1 MRCDYE
7 PQVQKAQPMF
17 KQRLV
22 GFVVLGA
29 LAIVFWPIVFVSPEP
44 DKELML
50 PVFEMPERPSLVMSE
65 RREPVLE
72 RVDRSRLPLIER
84 AEIPDEITVDAIVT
98 DPQVELIAADN
109 EPNGQVSS
117 LQRADFDEQGL
128 PVSWELQ
135 LATFSAPQRAEEIAE
150 QLRKKGHKAYVSPV
164 TIGGRQL
171 YRVRIGP
178 NLQRQRLIDIQ
189 ADIDAY
195 FGVES
200 KIIKF
205 EV

>member
-1 MRCDYE
+1 
-7 PQVQKAQPMF
+7 MF

-22 GFVVLGA
+22 GFIVLGA
-29 LAIVFWPIVFVSPEP
+29 LAIIFWPIVFVSPEP
-44 DKELML
+44 DQELML
-50 PVFEMPERPSLVMSE
+50 PVFEMPERPDVVMSE
-65 RREPVLE
+65 RREPILE
-72 RVDRSRLPLIER
+72 RVDRNRLPAIER
-84 AEIPDEITVDAIVT
+84 AETLEETTVDAIAA
-98 DPQVELIAADN
+98 DPQAELIAADN
-109 EPNGQVSS
+109 EPSGQTASR
-117 LQRADFDEQGL
+117 QRAEFDAQGL

-135 LATFSAPQRAEEIAE
+135 VATLSAQQRAEEIAAE
-150 QLRKKGHKAYVSPV
+150 LRKKGHKAYVSPV
-164 TIGGRQL
+164 TIRAQQL

-189 ADIDAY
+189 PDIDAY

>member
-1 MRCDYE
+1 
-7 PQVQKAQPMF
+7 MF

-22 GFVVLGA
+22 GFIVLGA
-29 LAIVFWPIVFVSPEP
+29 LAIIFWPIVFVSPEP
-44 DKELML
+44 DQELML
-50 PVFEMPERPSLVMSE
+50 PVFEMPERPNLVMSE
-65 RREPVLE
+65 RREPILD
-72 RVDRSRLPLIER
+72 RVDKSRLPVIER
-84 AEIPDEITVDAIVT
+84 GQTPEETTIDAVST
-98 DPQVELIAADN
+98 DLSGELVAADN
-109 EPNGQVSS
+109 EPNGQISS
-117 LQRADFDEQGL
+117 RQRAEFDEQGL

-135 LATFSAPQRAEEIAE
+135 VATFGAERRAEEIAE

-164 TIGGRQL
+164 TIDARRL

-178 NLQRQRLIDIQ
+178 NLQRQRLIDVQ
-189 ADIDAY
+189 PDIDAY

>member
-1 MRCDYE
+1 
-7 PQVQKAQPMF
+7 MF

-22 GFVVLGA
+22 GFIVLGA
-29 LAIVFWPIVFVSPEP
+29 LAIIFWPIVFVSPEP
-44 DKELML
+44 DQELML
-50 PVFEMPERPSLVMSE
+50 PVFEMPERPNLVMSE
-65 RREPVLE
+65 RREPILD
-72 RVDRSRLPLIER
+72 RVDKSRLPVIER
-84 AEIPDEITVDAIVT
+84 GQTPEETTIDAVST
-98 DPQVELIAADN
+98 DLSGELVAADN
-109 EPNGQVSS
+109 EPNGQISS
-117 LQRADFDEQGL
+117 RQRAEFDEQGL

-135 LATFSAPQRAEEIAE
+135 VATFGAERRAEEIAE

-164 TIGGRQL
+164 TIDTRRL

-178 NLQRQRLIDIQ
+178 NLQRQRLIDVQ
-189 ADIDAY
+189 PDIDAY

>member
-1 MRCDYE
+1 
-7 PQVQKAQPMF
+7 MF

-22 GFVVLGA
+22 GFIVLSA
-29 LAIVFWPIVFVSPEP
+29 LAIIFWPIVFVSPEP
-44 DKELML
+44 EEELML
-50 PVFEMPERPSLVMSE
+50 PVFEMPERPDLVMSE
-65 RREPVLE
+65 RREPNLE
-72 RVDRSRLPLIER
+72 RVDRSRLPAIER
-84 AEIPDEITVDAIVT
+84 AEPTYEATIDAIVAN
-98 DPQVELIAADN
+98 PLIELIAADN
-109 EPNGQVSS
+109 EPNGQASS
-117 LQRADFDEQGL
+117 RQRAEFDAQGL

-135 LATFSAPQRAEEIAE
+135 VATFSARQRAEEVAQ
-150 QLRKKGHKAYVSPV
+150 QLRNKGHKAYVSPV
-164 TIGGRQL
+164 TIRSQQL

-189 ADIDAY
+189 SDIDAY

>member
-1 MRCDYE
+1 
-7 PQVQKAQPMF
+7 MF

-22 GFVVLGA
+22 GFIVLSA
-29 LAIVFWPIVFVSPEP
+29 LAIIFWPIVFVSPEP
-44 DKELML
+44 EEELML
-50 PVFEMPERPSLVMSE
+50 PVFEMPEKPDLVMSE
-65 RREPVLE
+65 RREPNLE
-72 RVDRSRLPLIER
+72 RVDRSRLPVIER
-84 AEIPDEITVDAIVT
+84 AQPTDEATIDAIVT
-98 DPQVELIAADN
+98 NPQIELIAADN
-109 EPNGQVSS
+109 EPSGQESS
-117 LQRADFDEQGL
+117 RERAEFDAQGL
-128 PVSWELQ
+128 PISWELQ
-135 LATFSAPQRAEEIAE
+135 VATLSAQERAEAIAE

-164 TIGGRQL
+164 TIRAQQL

-189 ADIDAY
+189 PDIDAY

>member
-1 MRCDYE
+1 
-7 PQVQKAQPMF
+7 MF

-22 GFVVLGA
+22 GFIVLGA
-29 LAIVFWPIVFVSPEP
+29 LAIIFWPIVFVSPEP
-44 DKELML
+44 DQELML
-50 PVFEMPERPSLVMSE
+50 PVFEMPERPNLVMSE
-65 RREPVLE
+65 RREPILD
-72 RVDRSRLPLIER
+72 RVDKSRLPVIER
-84 AEIPDEITVDAIVT
+84 GQTPEETTIDAVST
-98 DPQVELIAADN
+98 DLSGELVAADN
-109 EPNGQVSS
+109 EPNGQISS
-117 LQRADFDEQGL
+117 RQRAEFDEQGL

-135 LATFSAPQRAEEIAE
+135 VATFGAERRAEEIAE

-164 TIGGRQL
+164 TIDTQRL

-178 NLQRQRLIDIQ
+178 NLQRQRLIDVQ
-189 ADIDAY
+189 PDIDAY

>member
-1 MRCDYE
+1 
-7 PQVQKAQPMF
+7 MF

-22 GFVVLGA
+22 GFIVLGA
-29 LAIVFWPIVFVSPEP
+29 LAIIFWPIVFVSPEP
-44 DKELML
+44 DQELML
-50 PVFEMPERPSLVMSE
+50 PVFEMPERPDVVMSE
-65 RREPVLE
+65 RREPMLE
-72 RVDRSRLPLIER
+72 RVDRGRLPVIER
-84 AEIPDEITVDAIVT
+84 AELPEDSTIDAIAT
-98 DPQVELIAADN
+98 DPQNELVAADN
-109 EPNGQVSS
+109 EPNGQMASR
-117 LQRADFDEQGL
+117 QRAEFDEQGL

-135 LATFSAPQRAEEIAE
+135 VATLSAQQRAEEIAE
-150 QLRKKGHKAYVSPV
+150 LLREKGHKAYVSPV
-164 TIGGRQL
+164 TIRSQQL

-200 KIIKF
+200 NIISF

>member
-1 MRCDYE
+1 
-7 PQVQKAQPMF
+7 MF

-22 GFVVLGA
+22 GFIVLGA
-29 LAIVFWPIVFVSPEP
+29 LAIIFWPIVFVSPEP
-44 DKELML
+44 DQELML
-50 PVFEMPERPSLVMSE
+50 PVFEMPERPNLVMSE
-65 RREPVLE
+65 RREPILD
-72 RVDRSRLPLIER
+72 RVDKSRLPVIER
-84 AEIPDEITVDAIVT
+84 GQTPEETTIDTVST
-98 DPQVELIAADN
+98 DLSGELVAADN
-109 EPNGQVSS
+109 EPNGQISS
-117 LQRADFDEQGL
+117 RQRAEFDEQGL

-135 LATFSAPQRAEEIAE
+135 VATFGAERRAEEIAE

-164 TIGGRQL
+164 TIDTRRL

-178 NLQRQRLIDIQ
+178 NLQRQRLIDVQ
-189 ADIDAY
+189 PDIDAY

>member
-1 MRCDYE
+1 
-7 PQVQKAQPMF
+7 MF

-22 GFVVLGA
+22 GFIVLSA
-29 LAIVFWPIVFVSPEP
+29 LAIIFWPIVFVSPEP
-44 DKELML
+44 EEELML
-50 PVFEMPERPSLVMSE
+50 PVFEMPDRPDLVMSE
-65 RREPVLE
+65 RREPNLE
-72 RVDRSRLPLIER
+72 RVDRSRLPVIER
-84 AEIPDEITVDAIVT
+84 AEPTYEATIDAIVAN
-98 DPQVELIAADN
+98 PLIELIAADN
-109 EPNGQVSS
+109 EPNGQASS
-117 LQRADFDEQGL
+117 RQRAEFDAQGL

-135 LATFSAPQRAEEIAE
+135 VATFSARQRAEEVAQ
-150 QLRKKGHKAYVSPV
+150 QLRNKGHKAYVSPV
-164 TIGGRQL
+164 TIRSQQL

-189 ADIDAY
+189 SDIDAY